1 MSSVR
6 LSMSAVITL
15 QLRSAEWCYQNGDDC
30 MGGSLGLS
38 GTEEPPVF
46 GVLVAVPE
54 TQANPHF
61 AVRTSDS
68 SRPAIDSAKVTNVPS
83 TVT

>member
-1 MSSVR
+1 M
-6 LSMSAVITL
+6 
-15 QLRSAEWCYQNGDDC
+15 E
-30 MGGSLGLS
+30 GSLGLS

-46 GVLVAVPE
+46 GVLAAVPE
-54 TQANPHF
+54 TEANPHF

-68 SRPAIDSAKVTNVPS
+68 SRPAIDSVKVTNVPS